1 MSLIVFVLQ
10 RKAANLERNGKR
22 EEKQE
27 KKSHK
32 PKIFL
37 HKNSLHRTLIKHP
50 IQAEN
55 YYSKKSI
62 RA

>member
-32 PKIFL
+32 PKNIPSQKQL
-37 HKNSLHRTLIKHP
+37 APDIDKTSDT
-50 IQAEN
+50 
-55 YYSKKSI
+55 S
-62 RA
+62 